1 MLEGVVGQR
10 TLARTKRSSSARVT
24 RLSSWVLIY
33 AIVILGSV
41 MSMFPFVWTFLSSGK
56 AVGELYRIPPSLWP
70 QSPQWVEN
78 YRTVWQLIPFG
89 QWLMNTAFITAVDLV
104 GSIISAS
111 VVAYSFARFRYPG
124 REIFFLLCLST
135 LMLPTEVTLI
145 PQYLLFKNLHWID
158 TYYPLIVPI
167 WLGGGAFNIFLMR
180 QFIMSIPFDL
190 DEAAK
195 IDGASSFRIFVQI
208 IIPLCKPALATMA
221 ALGFIGFWNWFL
233 APLVFLNSPEKY
245 LVAVGLRYF
254 NVGAAQGEQAAKPQD
269 HLLMAASLMV
279 ALPCLILFFVAQKYF
294 VQGIVMTGIKG

>member
-1 MLEGVVGQR
+1 MAEGVMKPLSF
-10 TLARTKRSSSARVT
+10 TTTHARGARAARFGRWT
-24 RLSSWVLIY
+24 LIY
-33 AIVILGSV
+33 AIVIVGSV
-41 MSMFPFVWTFLSSGK
+41 VSMFPFVWTFLSSGK
-56 AVGELYRIPPSLWP
+56 SAAELYQLPPTFLP
-70 QSPQWVEN
+70 HTPQWVQN
-78 YRTVWQLIPFG
+78 YETVWQLIPFG
-89 QWLMNTAFITAVDLV
+89 QWLVNTAFVTGVDLLGTV
-104 GSIISAS
+104 ISAS
-111 VVAYSFARFRYPG
+111 IVAYSFARFRYPG
-124 REIFFLLCLST
+124 RDLFFLLCLST

-145 PQYLLFKNLHWID
+145 PQYLLFKDLGWID

-180 QFIMSIPFDL
+180 QFILSIPVDL

-195 IDGASSFRIFVQI
+195 IDGASSARIFAQI
-208 IIPLCKPALATMA
+208 LMPLCKPALATMA

-233 APLVFLNSPEKY
+233 APLVFLNSPQKY

>member
-1 MLEGVVGQR
+1 MAENLARPASFSTRRSTSAR
-10 TLARTKRSSSARVT
+10 TL
-24 RLSSWVLIY
+24 RLGRWTLIY
-33 AIVILGSV
+33 LVVAAGAAV
-41 MSMFPFVWTFLSSGK
+41 SMFPFVWTFLSSGK
-56 AVGELYRIPPSLWP
+56 DPSELYRLPPTLWP
-70 QSPQWVEN
+70 QSPQWVQN
-78 YRTVWQLIPFG
+78 YQMVWQLIPFG
-89 QWLMNTAFITAVDLV
+89 QWLVNTTFVTAVDLLGTV
-104 GSIISAS
+104 LSAS
-111 VVAYSFARFRYPG
+111 LVAYSFARFRFPG
-124 REIFFLLCLST
+124 RDLLFLLCLST

-145 PQYLLFKNLHWID
+145 PQYLLFKNLGWID
-158 TYYPLIVPI
+158 TYYPLIVPV

-195 IDGASSFRIFVQI
+195 IDGASSFRIFAQI
-208 IIPLCKPALATMA
+208 LVPLCKPAIATMA

>member
-1 MLEGVVGQR
+1 MAKGLAQPASFVTRRSAGAR
-10 TLARTKRSSSARVT
+10 TLRAGRTALVY
-24 RLSSWVLIY
+24 V
-33 AIVILGSV
+33 IVIAGSV
-41 MSMFPFVWTFLSSGK
+41 VSMFPFVWTFLSSGK
-56 AVGELYRIPPSLWP
+56 DPSELYRIPPTLWP
-70 QSPQWVEN
+70 QSPQWVQN
-78 YRTVWQLIPFG
+78 YQTVWQLIPFG
-89 QWLMNTAFITAVDLV
+89 QWLVNTAFVTAVDLIGTV
-104 GSIISAS
+104 LAAS
-111 VVAYSFARFRYPG
+111 LVAYSFARFRFPG
-124 REIFFLLCLST
+124 RDLFFMLCLST

-145 PQYLLFKNLHWID
+145 PQYLLFKNLGWID
-158 TYYPLIVPI
+158 TYYPLIVPV

-180 QFIMSIPFDL
+180 QFIMTIPFDL

-195 IDGASSFRIFVQI
+195 IDGASSLRIFVQI
-208 IIPLCKPALATMA
+208 LMPLCKPAVATMA

-279 ALPCLILFFVAQKYF
+279 ALPCLVLFFVAQKYF

>member
-1 MLEGVVGQR
+1 MLEGVIDRRSATVS
-10 TLARTKRSSSARVT
+10 KRSSTARAMRFGRWT
-24 RLSSWVLIY
+24 LIY
-33 AIVILGSV
+33 AIVVVGSLI
-41 MSMFPFVWTFLSSGK
+41 SMFPFAWTFLSSGK
-56 AVGELYRIPPSLWP
+56 DVAELYLVPPTLWP
-70 QSPQWVEN
+70 RSPQWVSN
-78 YRTVWQLIPFG
+78 YETVWQLIPFG
-89 QWLMNTAFITAVDLV
+89 QWLFNTAFVTVIDLV
-104 GSIISAS
+104 GTLLSAS
-111 VVAYSFARFRYPG
+111 IVAYSFSRFRYPG

-145 PQYLLFKNLHWID
+145 PQYLLFKDLHWID
-158 TYYPLIVPI
+158 TYYPLIVPV

-195 IDGASSFRIFVQI
+195 IDGASSLRIFAQI
-208 IIPLCKPALATMA
+208 LMPLCKPALATVA

>member
-1 MLEGVVGQR
+1 MTEGVLRPTSYATSHSVGAQAAHVGR
-10 TLARTKRSSSARVT
+10 RS
-24 RLSSWVLIY
+24 LIY
-33 AIVILGSV
+33 AVVAVGSLI
-41 MSMFPFVWTFLSSGK
+41 SMFPFVWTFLSSGK
-56 AVGELYRIPPSLWP
+56 DPAELYRIPPTLWP
-70 QSPQWVEN
+70 NSPQWVEN
-78 YRTVWQLIPFG
+78 YQMVWQLIPFG
-89 QWLMNTAFITAVDLV
+89 QWMLNTAFVTAVDLV
-104 GSIISAS
+104 GTVLAAS
-111 VVAYSFARFRYPG
+111 LVAYSFARFRYPG
-124 REIFFLLCLST
+124 RDILFLLCLST

-145 PQYLLFKNLHWID
+145 PQYLLFKNLGWID
-158 TYYPLIVPI
+158 TYWPLIVPV

-195 IDGASSFRIFVQI
+195 IDGASSLRIFAQI
-208 IIPLCKPALATMA
+208 LLPLCKPALATMA

-254 NVGAAQGEQAAKPQD
+254 NVGAAQGQQAAKPQD

>member
-1 MLEGVVGQR
+1 MAER
-10 TLARTKRSSSARVT
+10 AIPTKGYTSTRSSGARASRFARWT
-24 RLSSWVLIY
+24 IIY
-33 AIVILGSV
+33 AIVAVGSV
-41 MSMFPFVWTFLSSGK
+41 VSMFPFVWTFLSSGK
-56 AVGELYRIPPSLWP
+56 DAAELYQIPPTLWP
-70 QSPQWVEN
+70 RTPLWIVN
-78 YRTVWQLIPFG
+78 YQTVWQLIPFG
-89 QWLMNTAFITAVDLV
+89 RWLVNTALVTAIDLTGTV
-104 GSIISAS
+104 IVASI
-111 VVAYSFARFRYPG
+111 VAYSFARFRYPG
-124 REIFFLLCLST
+124 RDLFFLLCLST

-145 PQYLLFKNLHWID
+145 PQYLLFKNLGWID
-158 TYYPLIVPI
+158 TYLPLIVPI

-195 IDGASSFRIFVQI
+195 IDGASSLRIFAQI
-208 IIPLCKPALATMA
+208 IMPLCKPALATMA

-233 APLVFLNSPEKY
+233 APLIFLNSEDKY

-254 NVGAAQGEQAAKPQD
+254 NVGAAQGQQAAKPQD

>member
-1 MLEGVVGQR
+1 MAADA
-10 TLARTKRSSSARVT
+10 TYSSSKTVSRSASSRAT
-24 RLSSWVLIY
+24 RLTNWFLIY
-33 AIVILGSV
+33 LIVVAGSLV
-41 MSMFPFVWTFLSSGK
+41 SMFPFVWTFLSSGK
-56 AVGELYRIPPSLWP
+56 DPSELYRIPPTLWP
-70 QSPQWVEN
+70 QSPQWIEN
-78 YRTVWQLIPFG
+78 YATVWQLIPFG
-89 QWLMNTAFITAVDLV
+89 QWLINTAFITVVD
-104 GSIISAS
+104 IIGTIVSAS
-111 VVAYSFARFRYPG
+111 LVAYSFARFRFPG
-124 REIFFLLCLST
+124 RNVLFLLCLST

-145 PQYLLFKNLHWID
+145 PQYLLFKSLGWID
-158 TYYPLIVPI
+158 TYLPLTIPI

-180 QFIMSIPFDL
+180 QFIMSIPLDL

-195 IDGASSFRIFVQI
+195 IDGANSLRIFIQI
-208 IIPLCKPALATMA
+208 LMPLCKPAVATMA

-279 ALPCLILFFVAQKYF
+279 ALPCLILFFLAQKYF